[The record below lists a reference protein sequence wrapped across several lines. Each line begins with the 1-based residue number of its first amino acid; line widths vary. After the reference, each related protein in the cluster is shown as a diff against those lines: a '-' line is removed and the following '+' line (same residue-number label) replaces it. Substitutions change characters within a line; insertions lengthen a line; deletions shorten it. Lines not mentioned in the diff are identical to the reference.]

1 MRIATVDGVRTLLVT
16 HRPSG
21 LAVVVD
27 ASIVVKWLAREQDSE
42 AATRVMVDDRPLT
55 APDLLP
61 VEVAN
66 VFWKKVRRGD
76 MPTTEL
82 RPAITNLLAV
92 DIELHHST
100 ALLNRATH
108 LAVETGHPVYDCL
121 YLALATDMGA
131 ALATADRRLRQTAH
145 DLGVELWGE
154 RPSSARQYAVTRFV
168 VMIAARDPSSSHQ
181 RALSERR

>member
-1 MRIATVDGVRTLLVT
+1 VRIATVDGVRTLLVT

-100 ALLNRATH
+100 ALLNRATTWPSRPAIPSMIASTSPSR
-108 LAVETGHPVYDCL
+108 LIWARLSQPPIDGFGRPRTIWEWSFGESGL
-121 YLALATDMGA
+121 RALASMP
-131 ALATADRRLRQTAH
+131 LR
-145 DLGVELWGE
+145 GW
-154 RPSSARQYAVTRFV
+154 S
-168 VMIAARDPSSSHQ
+168 
-181 RALSERR
+181 